1 MHHRRKASI
10 LRFILLFLYLN
21 DNKIQDIQQPDKYK
35 TDSDQI
41 VKVPRKVTL
50 K

>member
-1 MHHRRKASI
+1 MNGLK
-10 LRFILLFLYLN
+10 LRPTTRYRTYSN
-21 DNKIQDIQQPDKYK
+21 HNYEYK